1 MLYTARGFK
10 GENLIPV
17 GCFFYVAVFNLSAN
31 WFCLYN
37 LFQPNVIGNYID
49 PWWYK
54 SPPPQPGQRSRSD
67 RAEHSEL
74 AKNPTINV
82 CKWPFENFPFHYV
95 NNMLCILAPR
105 CLDIWPRPGDPL
117 RNVVMWMDHRAEDQ
131 ASRIT
136 NSNHGVLSR
145 VGGVMS
151 PEMQPP
157 KLLWLKEV
165 RGERG
170 QPRTS
175 NSPDLCLICSR
186 VSMH

>member
-1 MLYTARGFK
+1 MRCESHVSRTFH
-10 GENLIPV
+10 
-17 GCFFYVAVFNLSAN
+17 
-31 WFCLYN
+31 FCC
-37 LFQPNVIGNYID
+37 
-49 PWWYK
+49 
-54 SPPPQPGQRSRSD
+54 
-67 RAEHSEL
+67 L
-74 AKNPTINV
+74 AFRP
-82 CKWPFENFPFHYV
+82 C
-95 NNMLCILAPR
+95 
-105 CLDIWPRPGDPL
+105 PGDPL

-170 QPRTS
+170 QHRTT
-175 NSPDLCLICSR
+175 NPPELCFICSR
-186 VSMH
+186 ISIHWSRSRPTLFTLCTPGTLIGGLFKNINKHVSAGCVRISEKAAGTKLLTFSTFLTSCLGKQPAL

>member
-1 MLYTARGFK
+1 MVQIPSSTARS
-10 GENLIPV
+10 EV
-17 GCFFYVAVFNLSAN
+17 SVCY
-31 WFCLYN
+31 
-37 LFQPNVIGNYID
+37 
-49 PWWYK
+49 
-54 SPPPQPGQRSRSD
+54 
-67 RAEHSEL
+67 RAKRSEL
-74 AKNPTINV
+74 AEKKNV
-82 CKWPFENFPFHYV
+82 CKLPFEKFFLHCA
-95 NNMLCILAPR
+95 NNVLCILTFC

-136 NSNHGVLSR
+136 NSDHGVLSR

-170 QPRTS
+170 QPRSS
-175 NSPDLCLICSR
+175 NPPDLCFICSR
-186 VSMH
+186 VSMHWF